1 MRNVEIRFKVIHCL
15 NGIDF
20 YSELLATWL
29 TASLVPRI
37 LEISSEVSLRLMFSS
52 SVASRNVCPS
62 HFLGTDNW
70 YCSCQGYMCHITRT
84 YFLFCHISR
93 KADKWPKKLLMQLIP
108 QNLLVSLPVNT
119 NDTHRQFRAS
129 TSKHL
134 RLSVQPFAQNVVLH
148 EVTSGKHVAC
158 VWTAWRRQLKSWECV
173 GKTKFCSQGSLM
185 QKLSL
190 D

>member
-1 MRNVEIRFKVIHCL
+1 MRNVKIRFEVIHYL

-62 HFLGTDNW
+62 YFLGTDTW

-84 YFLFCHISR
+84 YCFLFFLSFCRISR

-119 NDTHRQFRAS
+119 NDTHRQFLAS

-134 RLSVQPFAQNVVLH
+134 RLSVQPFAQNFVLH

-158 VWTAWRRQLKSWECV
+158 VWTAWRRQLK
-173 GKTKFCSQGSLM
+173 
-185 QKLSL
+185 
-190 D
+190 